1 MSLALYLCMCVGTFV
16 FYFYCWP
23 GLNEMSFQN
32 VLCAILRVRPSLWND
47 FTPYFAHPVLFFCI
61 FLSCR
66 ARHRH
71 HRRPRAAHQP
81 GIHHQFDLHCEICT
95 GTAANRHLVAQPRGE
110 PTNPPSK
117 THHKITKTATRPLD
131 MCTCILYLLMLILTF
146 IFIHIHG
153 CPQVHP
159 HNPGVIEP
167 SSRINNYA

>member
-1 MSLALYLCMCVGTFV
+1 MFYAPFCVCGPAYGMILPRTLLILCFFFV
-16 FYFYCWP
+16 FF
-23 GLNEMSFQN
+23 
-32 VLCAILRVRPSLWND
+32 
-47 FTPYFAHPVLFFCI
+47 
-61 FLSCR
+61 SCR

-131 MCTCILYLLMLILTF
+131 MCTCILYILMLILTF
-146 IFIHIHG
+146 IFIHIHSYSWLS
-153 CPQVHP
+153 
-159 HNPGVIEP
+159 P
-167 SSRINNYA
+167 STPT